1 MKFDPPLLEARLIR
15 RYKRFLTD
23 VELEDGSLLTALCP
37 NTGSLLGC
45 QSPGSTVWLSRSHS
59 ATRKYAHTWE
69 LIRIESGTLVGINT
83 QIANR
88 LMEDAIRAG
97 VVRELCGYDEIAR
110 EVRYGNERS
119 RIDLLLGASTDQLCY
134 VEVKNVTAAVTGEVA
149 LFPDAVSVRGTKHLR
164 ELMLEVARGNRAVI
178 AFCVQRADVS
188 EVRPADAIDPAYG
201 KTLREAIAKGVEA
214 LAYRASVTQKEIKLI
229 DRIPVICP

>member
-1 MKFDPPLLEARLIR
+1 MKFDPPLIEARLIR

-23 VELEDGSLLTALCP
+23 VELEDGSLLTVLCP

-45 QSPGSTVWLSRSHS
+45 QSPGSPVWLSRSDS
-59 ATRKYAHTWE
+59 PTRKYAHTWE

-88 LMEDAIRAG
+88 LMEDAIREG
-97 VVRELCGYDEIAR
+97 VVRELTGYDDIAR
-110 EVRYGNERS
+110 EVRYGSERS
-119 RIDLLLGASTDQLCY
+119 RIDLVLSGSAEQPCY
-134 VEVKNVTAAVTGEVA
+134 VEVKNVTAAVTSDVA
-149 LFPDAVSVRGTKHLR
+149 LFPDAVSERGTKHLR

-188 EVRPADAIDPAYG
+188 EVRPADVIDPAYG
-201 KTLREAIAKGVEA
+201 RTLREAISQGVEA
-214 LAYRASVTQKEIKLI
+214 LAYRARVSPKEIKLV